1 LGRGKMNE
9 QSKFKERMLR
19 ELKEDIVKKYSL
31 LLLNAIDNEPIKGK
45 TIFMK
50 ELFLISKNI
59 VELEEITDFE
69 ADNYGPSSD
78 YVSNTLEDLEVVKL
92 LNKINGRYMLT
103 DSGKEIV
110 DIIKKD
116 ISENEIDMI
125 EDMKR
130 LCNNLNTDE
139 ILALVY
145 YTYPEMTIES
155 LVKDKIESKREKIA
169 LSLLKKGKVSI
180 GKASEIA
187 GFPMNSF
194 YKLLKEKK
202 IKIEMGF
209 S

>member
-1 LGRGKMNE
+1 MNE

-45 TIFMK
+45 TRFMK

-59 VELEEITDFE
+59 LELEEITDFE

-78 YVSNTLEDLEVVKL
+78 YVSNVLEDLEVVKL

-110 DIIKKD
+110 DTIKKD
-116 ISENEIDMI
+116 ISENEVDMI

>member
-1 LGRGKMNE
+1 MNE

-59 VELEEITDFE
+59 LELEEITDFE

-116 ISENEIDMI
+116 ISENEVDMI

>member
-1 LGRGKMNE
+1 MNE

-19 ELKEDIVKKYSL
+19 ELKEDVVKKYSL

-45 TIFMK
+45 TRFMK

-59 VELEEITDFE
+59 LELEEITDFE

-116 ISENEIDMI
+116 ISENEVDMI
-125 EDMKR
+125 DDMKR

>member
-1 LGRGKMNE
+1 MNE

-19 ELKEDIVKKYSL
+19 ELKEDVVKKYSL

-59 VELEEITDFE
+59 LELEEITDFE

-116 ISENEIDMI
+116 ISENEVDMI

>member
-1 LGRGKMNE
+1 MNE

-155 LVKDKIESKREKIA
+155 LVKDKIECKREKIA

>member
-1 LGRGKMNE
+1 
-9 QSKFKERMLR
+9 
-19 ELKEDIVKKYSL
+19 
-31 LLLNAIDNEPIKGK
+31 
-45 TIFMK
+45 
-50 ELFLISKNI
+50 
-59 VELEEITDFE
+59 
-69 ADNYGPSSD
+69 
-78 YVSNTLEDLEVVKL
+78 
-92 LNKINGRYMLT
+92 
-103 DSGKEIV
+103 
-110 DIIKKD
+110 
-116 ISENEIDMI
+116 MI

>member
-1 LGRGKMNE
+1 MNE

>member
-1 LGRGKMNE
+1 MNE

-45 TIFMK
+45 TRFMK

-59 VELEEITDFE
+59 LELEEITDFE

-116 ISENEIDMI
+116 ISENEVDMI

>member
-1 LGRGKMNE
+1 MNE

-19 ELKEDIVKKYSL
+19 ELKEDVVKKYSL

-59 VELEEITDFE
+59 PELEEITDFE

-116 ISENEIDMI
+116 ISENEVDMI

>member
-1 LGRGKMNE
+1 MNE

-19 ELKEDIVKKYSL
+19 ELKEDVVKKYSL

-59 VELEEITDFE
+59 LELEEITDFE